1 MSVAATAQQELARTA
16 LELQIQYDKISEQLE
31 AKKEEL
37 RVLANGRILNIVV
50 EGVGKV
56 DITAPRAGSEKV
68 TFTFNEDKL
77 AQAQELRAKL
87 LETGL
92 AKEVL
97 VINEEKLE
105 KSPAIRQKL
114 IEKGVMAEEVKKVS
128 AAKASVRIKPN
139 V

>member
-1 MSVAATAQQELARTA
+1 MSVATVAQQELAREA
-16 LELQIQYDKISEQLE
+16 LELQAKFNEASEQLE

-50 EGVGKV
+50 EGTGKV
-56 DITAPRAGSEKV
+56 DITAPRAGSEKAV
-68 TFTFNEDKL
+68 LSFNEDRVTDVLRKKL
-77 AQAQELRAKL
+77 VES
-87 LETGL
+87 GV

-97 VINEEKLE
+97 VINDKKLA
-105 KSPAIRQKL
+105 KIPDLQQKL
-114 IEKGVMAEEVKKVS
+114 VEKGVLEEEIKKVS